1 MLGLVNL
8 VNITKITEGY
18 IAEHPF
24 VKDCLKKGLIN
35 YSSLTRQICLDLNL
49 NIKKNFDAILIACRR
64 FYRKIKTEATTEKK
78 IFDILKNSKIEVKN
92 KITAIV
98 LEKNIVVSNLVD
110 IEKEAKKLLET
121 FHIIEGTTA
130 ITVITST
137 DFARKVKQVFRNKL
151 IKENT
156 NLVEVIL
163 KSPKQIETTAGV
175 VSYIYSLLG
184 ENNINIYETLSCWT
198 DTIFL
203 IEEKDLS
210 RVMEFLR
217 F

>member
-1 MLGLVNL
+1 
-8 VNITKITEGY
+8 VNITKLTEAY

-35 YSSLTRQICLDLNL
+35 YSSLTRQICIDLNL
-49 NIKKNFDAILIACRR
+49 NPKKNFDAVLIACRR
-64 FYRKIKTEATTEKK
+64 YYRKIKTEATTEKK
-78 IFDILKNSKIEVKN
+78 ILDILRNSKIEVKN
-92 KITAIV
+92 KISAIV
-98 LEKNIVVSNLVD
+98 LEKDIVFSNLLD
-110 IEKEAKKLLET
+110 LEKEAKKALET
-121 FHIIEGTTA
+121 FHIIEGAAA
-130 ITVITST
+130 ITIITSS
-137 DFARKVKQVFRNKL
+137 DFGKKVKKIFMNKV
-151 IKENT
+151 IRENT

-163 KSPKQIETTAGV
+163 KSPKQIETTSGV
-175 VSYIYSLLG
+175 IAYIYSLLG

-210 RVMEFLR
+210 KVMEFLR